1 MVAKQKLS
9 QIRKDVE
16 ACIGKEV
23 IYVNTNVGRGKQIT
37 RKGVIDN
44 AYTNLF
50 VIKELD
56 SSRKMSYSYQDIVTN
71 TITLTDATSGVPLMS
86 YEFDTSKN
94 FLQV

>member
-16 ACIGKEV
+16 SCIGKEV

-37 RKGVIDN
+37 RKGVIDS
-44 AYTNLF
+44 AYANLV

-71 TITLTDATSGVPLMS
+71 AVAITDAMSGTPLMS